1 MSQASTSWFA
11 CYTPR
16 PDARLRLIGFPHGG
30 GGPQAFREW
39 GQLLPDDVE
48 LIALSLPGR
57 GSRLSDPLITDMAEL
72 VPCVVDALPEY
83 FDKPFALFGADVLQV
98 A

>member
-48 LIALSLPGR
+48 A
-57 GSRLSDPLITDMAEL
+57 
-72 VPCVVDALPEY
+72 
-83 FDKPFALFGADVLQV
+83 
-98 A
+98 

>member
-48 LIALSLPGR
+48 LMALSLPGR
-57 GSRLSDPLITDMAEL
+57 GSRRH
-72 VPCVVDALPEY
+72 
-83 FDKPFALFGADVLQV
+83 
-98 A
+98 